1 MNVKKIGVTAAVV
14 STLLMVSSQSAI
26 AAKDDTRPTATVQ
39 GTVNV
44 VENCAIS
51 ANLESS
57 SVDLN
62 GQTIAGGNKISNL
75 NITPSCSG
83 TVYTQFQDRD
93 SAGYGIATSD
103 TGDSLG
109 VAFQST
115 NPWTWRSTDQL
126 QTAPATEN
134 VSMSTQI
141 QVASG
146 GEHVPTAGAVK
157 AGSYTYTVNVGYWTN

>member
-103 TGDSLG
+103 TGDYLG
-109 VAFQST
+109 VAFQVH
-115 NPWTWRSTDQL
+115 
-126 QTAPATEN
+126 E
-134 VSMSTQI
+134 SMDL
-141 QVASG
+141 
-146 GEHVPTAGAVK
+146 EFD
-157 AGSYTYTVNVGYWTN
+157 